1 MRWVA
6 LCVSLSA
13 LLAGCVAEDPEVR
26 IEPAKIEPD
35 VPDPEPEEE
44 VFPNATFDGVLVL
57 SVGTPAGSA
66 NPASEADEFL
76 FVFEAPANATSST
89 VTMTWTPAQS
99 TAQNLHLLVEK
110 EDGTLVTEG
119 SGASPLVVTFD
130 TADLGPLRTR
140 TFASSGGLAKDQPF
154 HLEVTFS

>member
-6 LCVSLSA
+6 LGVSLSS
-13 LLAGCVAEDPEVR
+13 LLAGCIAEEPVVD
-26 IEPAKIEPD
+26 IEPAE
-35 VPDPEPEEE
+35 VEPDPEPEPQVE
-44 VFPNATFDGVLVL
+44 VFPNATFDGILVL
-57 SVGTPAGSA
+57 SIGTPAGSA

-76 FVFEAPANATSST
+76 FAFEAPANATSST
-89 VTMTWTPAQS
+89 ITMTWTPTQS

-110 EDGTLVTEG
+110 EDTTLVMEG

-140 TFASSGGLAKDQPF
+140 TFVASGGLAKDQPF
-154 HLEVTFS
+154 HLEMTFS